1 MRVQK
6 FNKLSFK
13 KHIKMS
19 KKDIP
24 KTLSLI
30 DDIFLKNSFH
40 DNSVYYE
47 LKLILLRFPFNITND
62 EILY

>member
-1 MRVQK
+1 MKMQK

-40 DNSVYYE
+40 DNSVY
-47 LKLILLRFPFNITND
+47 IMN
-62 EILY
+62 